1 MQSFKQYLKES
12 TYPSTPY
19 IDISTGIFSSEIDDW
34 KNEFYDGDGDLVQVF
49 ENWLNGNLQDHFEIT
64 NDEIKVHFDSGGEL
78 ILTIDLPDTNADLSS
93 SHIHNTSRKVLK
105 VIDDLLDTK
114 LENRNIDSIYLTFR
128 QELEPNVKTDWP
140 YIQFY
145 LPHSNPISLE
155 NIHLKIP
162 QCKALIFFHSIDKIE
177 SNVLGLLK
185 IKTLNHITI
194 WPSLST
200 NLEWYSILHK
210 HFKSDKNILAC
221 QEELIDAGL
230 KDYAEL

>member
-12 TYPSTPY
+12 TYPSNPY
-19 IDISTGIFSSEIDDW
+19 IDISTGIFSSEIE
-34 KNEFYDGDGDLVQVF
+34 EFGIQVDGVEEPERNF
-49 ENWLNGNLQDHFEIT
+49 ERWINAHIQDHFKIT
-64 NDEIKVHFDSGGEL
+64 NDEIEVHFDSGGEL
-78 ILTIDLPDTNADLSS
+78 ILTIDLPDTNANLSS
-93 SHIHNTSRKVLK
+93 SHIHNTSRNVLK
-105 VIDDLLDTK
+105 VIDDLLDTQ
-114 LENRNIDSIYLTFR
+114 LENRNIDGIYLTFR
-128 QELEPNVKTDWP
+128 RELEPNVKTDWP

-162 QCKALIFFHSIDKIE
+162 QCKTLIFFHSIDKIE

-200 NLEWYSILHK
+200 NLEWYSILDK
-210 HFKSDKNILAC
+210 HFRSDKDLFAC
-221 QEELIDAGL
+221 QEELIDAGY